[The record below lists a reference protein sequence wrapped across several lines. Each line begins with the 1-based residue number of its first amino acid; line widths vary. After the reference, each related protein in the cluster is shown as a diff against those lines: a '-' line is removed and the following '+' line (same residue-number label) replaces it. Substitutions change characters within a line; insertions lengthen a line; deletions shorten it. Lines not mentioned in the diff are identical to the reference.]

1 MKINSALFIKSSTKL
16 SQCPPPDRPEF
27 AFIGRSNVGKS
38 SLINMLVGNN
48 KLAKISSKPGKT
60 QTMNHFDVNGSWY
73 LVDLPGYGFASVSQA
88 TRLAWTKMME
98 NYFLKREN
106 LACVFVLV
114 DSRLEPQVS
123 DLDFINWL
131 GGNNVPLKLVF
142 TKTDKLSKNQVA
154 HSFLRYK
161 NKLKEVWNEL
171 PTMVKAS
178 IKTKI
183 GRAEIL
189 GIIEETLGIEPR
201 VLNHQDTKLKK

>member
-1 MKINSALFIKSSTKL
+1 MKITSALFIKSSTKL

-38 SLINMLVGNN
+38 SLINMLVGNS

-60 QTMNHFDVNGSWY
+60 QTLNHFDINESWY
-73 LVDLPGYGFASVSQA
+73 LVDLPGYGFASVSRA

-114 DSRLEPQVS
+114 DSRLEPQQS
-123 DLDFINWL
+123 DLEFINWL
-131 GGNNVPLKLVF
+131 GGNDVPLTLVF
-142 TKTDKLSKNQVA
+142 TKTDKISKNQVT
-154 HSFLRYK
+154 HSLLRYK

-171 PTMVKAS
+171 PTMVKTS

-183 GRAEIL
+183 GKAEIL
-189 GIIEETLGIEPR
+189 GIIGETLRPEA
-201 VLNHQDTKLKK
+201 LNHENTKPTK